1 MNKRLPAH
9 MGAVV
14 LKHRGLKLVG
24 VMARPAGVQRKRFPA
39 VLFLHGFPGSEQNVD
54 IRRLLLQRGV
64 ASFSL
69 HFSGAWG
76 SEGYYSFSQLVP
88 QAAAAL
94 KFLASQGFVDNKRLA
109 VFGFSMG
116 GWAALNLA
124 ARTPGLRGVAAVAP
138 VGGPEM
144 VSSAVGDHV
153 GHLSRTLRIRSAGS
167 LANDFVR
174 CVTSMDPAKA
184 AAALDCP
191 LLLVHGTKDDVVPSS
206 VSQRLLSATL
216 MPKTLVL
223 GRGAAHDFLDRRE
236 WLSGLVTGWL
246 ARRLR

>member
-1 MNKRLPAH
+1 MKRLPAH

-24 VMARPAGVQRKRFPA
+24 VLARPAGPARKRFPA

-54 IRRLLLQRGV
+54 IRRQLLKNGV
-64 ASFSL
+64 ASFAL

-88 QAAAAL
+88 QAGTAL
-94 KFLASQGFVDNKRLA
+94 KFLAAQDFVDKKRLA

-116 GWAALNLA
+116 GWAAINLA
-124 ARTPGLRGVAAVAP
+124 GRTRGLRGVAAVAP
-138 VGGPEM
+138 VGGPEI
-144 VSSAVGDHV
+144 VGSGVRDHV
-153 GHLSRTLRIRSAGS
+153 GHLSRTLRVRSAAA
-167 LANDFVR
+167 LAKDFVR
-174 CVTSMDPAKA
+174 SVTALDPAKA

-191 LLLVHGTKDDVVPSS
+191 LLLVHGTKDDLVPSA
-206 VSQRLLSATL
+206 VSQRLLAATL

-223 GRGAAHDFLDRRE
+223 GRGAGHDFLDRRE
-236 WLSGLVTGWL
+236 WLSGLVAGWL
-246 ARRLR
+246 SRRLR